1 MALSCRKKVV
11 SVELPL
17 KSGLRSPLSA
27 TDLNTRGKTLHI
39 ILVKGHFFS
48 DDSALTNKPDAKT
61 QLLLISFK
69 IWAFKS

>member
-1 MALSCRKKVV
+1 MYVEIIHGFRIGVISARMALSCRKKVV

-48 DDSALTNKPDAKT
+48 DDSALTNR
-61 QLLLISFK
+61 
-69 IWAFKS
+69 